1 MPGARISVSPIQW
14 LSVLMAAF
22 AGGGAVVEVGRSHPA
37 WSVFVQSA
45 VGLTGA
51 AIAWRHRRS
60 GGRLGV
66 AWGVLQAVVVTVD
79 GTGWIG
85 RQFLA
90 TYVGT
95 HASDP
100 GAATG
105 TIVALNAIGG
115 FFACVWGWFLIKER
129 WAD

>member
-1 MPGARISVSPIQW
+1 MSPVQW
-14 LSVLMAAF
+14 LAVLTAAF
-22 AGGGAVVEVGRSHPA
+22 SGGAAILELGRDHRA

-45 VGLTGA
+45 VGLTA
-51 AIAWRHRRS
+51 AHLAFRHRRI

-66 AWGVLQAVVVTVD
+66 AWGVLQGVVIAVN
-79 GTGWIG
+79 GKGWIG

-90 TYVGT
+90 AYVGT

-100 GAATG
+100 AVASG
-105 TIVALNAIGG
+105 TIIAVNAIGG
-115 FFACVWGWFLIKER
+115 FFACVWAWFLLKER